1 MKYWKKILSLALC
14 LTMALSVMV
23 VGVGAAF
30 SDQESIQKTE
40 AVNACVSLKIING
53 YPDGTYRPEGAIT
66 RAEMAKMICM
76 VLSGGKDTALT
87 APDKPTF
94 TDVRSTSAAWAE
106 PFIEACRVQGIVAGV
121 SADRFDPSGQV
132 TGSQAAKMLL
142 GTLGYAADKE
152 GFTGPLWTL
161 SVNTAAG
168 QAGLY
173 EGLDQDPAQPL
184 TRDSAAQMIWNAL
197 NAAEVEYVTE
207 TVTTD
212 DGQTAAKVSRKE
224 KIFGDTQTKLTLI
237 RDKFGVDAPPTA
249 Q

>member
-1 MKYWKKILSLALC
+1 
-14 LTMALSVMV
+14 MALSTMV
-23 VGVGAAF
+23 VGAGAAF
-30 SDQESIQKTE
+30 SDQESIRNTK
-40 AVNACVSLKIING
+40 AVDACVSLNIISG
-53 YPDGTYRPEGAIT
+53 YPDGTYRPDGAIT
-66 RAEMAKMICM
+66 RAEMGKMICM
-76 VLSGGKDTALT
+76 VLSGDKDAALT

-94 TDVRSTSAAWAE
+94 TDVRNTNAAWAE

-132 TGSQAAKMLL
+132 TGTQAAKMLL
-142 GTLGYAADKE
+142 GALGYAADKE
-152 GFTGPLWTL
+152 GFTGPLWAL

-197 NAAEVEYVTE
+197 NATEVEYVTE

-212 DGQTAAKVSRKE
+212 DGQTATKVSRKD
-224 KIFGDTQTKLTLI
+224 KVVGDPQTKLTLI
-237 RDKFGVDAPPTA
+237 RDKFGVDAPPVS